1 MEETVL
7 YVLVI
12 TGGLLFGSFT
22 NVIIARIPHGE
33 SVVTPSSHCPR
44 CGHRLNALDL
54 VPVLGWLFLQ
64 GKCRYCRRPIS
75 CRYPLV
81 EILTAALFAGV
92 YWRWGVS
99 WETLAGWILVIIL
112 VSTAFID
119 LDEGI
124 IPDVIT
130 IPAVAIGLAIS
141 FSTIGFFPALWG
153 ALAFSGVLFLVAI
166 LSNGGMGGGDVKL
179 AAVIG
184 VFTGIPGAIVTL
196 LLASFLGAIF
206 GITLMALGK
215 AGRKTPV
222 KFGPFLAIGAYTAYL
237 FSNQIV
243 AWYMG
248 MW

>member
-1 MEETVL
+1 METVTYL
-7 YVLVI
+7 AVAAV
-12 TGGLLFGSFT
+12 GLLFGSFT

-44 CGHRLNALDL
+44 CGHRLGVLDL
-54 VPVLGWLFLQ
+54 VPVLSWLFLK
-64 GKCRYCRRPIS
+64 GKCRYCQEAIS
-75 CRYPLV
+75 IRYPAV
-81 EILTAALFAGV
+81 ELLTAALFMGV
-92 YWRWGVS
+92 FLRWGIS
-99 WETLAGWILVIIL
+99 AYTLAGWALTVIL
-112 VSTAFID
+112 VSSAFID

-130 IPAVAIGLAIS
+130 IPGVVLGLVVS
-141 FSTIGFFPALWG
+141 FVTIGFFPALWG
-153 ALAFSGVLFLVAI
+153 ALAFGGVLFLVAVI
-166 LSNGGMGGGDVKL
+166 SKGGMGGGDIKL

-184 VFTGIPGAIVTL
+184 AFTGIPGAIITL
-196 LLASFLGAIF
+196 LLSSFLGAVF

-237 FSNQIV
+237 FSNQIA

>member
-54 VPVLGWLFLQ
+54 VPVLSWLFLQ
-64 GKCRYCRRPIS
+64 RKCRYCSGSIS
-75 CRYPLV
+75 RRYPLV
-81 EILTAALFAGV
+81 ELLTAALFAGV

-99 WETLAGWILVIIL
+99 AETLAGWILVIIL

-130 IPAVAIGLAIS
+130 IPAVVIGLAIS
-141 FSTIGFFPALWG
+141 LTTIGFFPALWG
-153 ALAFSGVLFLVAI
+153 ALAFGGVLFLVAV

-184 VFTGIPGAIVTL
+184 AFTGIPGAIITL
-196 LLASFLGAIF
+196 LLASFFGAIF

-222 KFGPFLAIGAYTAYL
+222 KFGPFLAIGAYTAFL
-237 FSNQIV
+237 FSHQIA

>member
-1 MEETVL
+1 LEETVL

-54 VPVLGWLFLQ
+54 VPVLSWLFLQ
-64 GKCRYCRRPIS
+64 RKCRYCSGSIS
-75 CRYPLV
+75 RRYPLV
-81 EILTAALFAGV
+81 ELLTAVLFAGV
-92 YWRWGVS
+92 YWRWGMS
-99 WETLAGWILVIIL
+99 AETLAGCILVIIL

-124 IPDVIT
+124 IPDIIT
-130 IPAVAIGLAIS
+130 IPAVVIGLAIS
-141 FSTIGFFPALWG
+141 WATIGFFPALWG
-153 ALAFSGVLFLVAI
+153 ALAFGGILFLVVV
-166 LSNGGMGGGDVKL
+166 LSRGGMGGGDVKL

-184 VFTGIPGAIVTL
+184 AFTGIPGAIITL
-196 LLASFLGAIF
+196 LLSSFLGAVF

-237 FSNQIV
+237 FSNQIA

>member
-12 TGGLLFGSFT
+12 TVGLLFGSFT

-44 CGHRLNALDL
+44 CGHRLGVLDL
-54 VPVLGWLFLQ
+54 VPVLSWLFLK
-64 GKCRYCRRPIS
+64 GKCRYCQEAIS
-75 CRYPLV
+75 IRYPAV
-81 EILTAALFAGV
+81 ELLTAALFMGV
-92 YWRWGVS
+92 FLRWGIS
-99 WETLAGWILVIIL
+99 AYTLAGWALTVIL
-112 VSTAFID
+112 VSSAFID

-130 IPAVAIGLAIS
+130 IPGVVLGLVVS
-141 FSTIGFFPALWG
+141 FVTIGFFPALWG
-153 ALAFSGVLFLVAI
+153 ALAFGGVLFLVAVI
-166 LSNGGMGGGDVKL
+166 SKGGMGGGDIKL

-184 VFTGIPGAIVTL
+184 AFTGIPGAIITL
-196 LLASFLGAIF
+196 LLSSFLGAVF
-206 GITLMALGK
+206 GITLMLMGR

-237 FSNQIV
+237 FSNQIA

>member
-1 MEETVL
+1 METFIYLTVAA
-7 YVLVI
+7 V
-12 TGGLLFGSFT
+12 GLLFGSFT
-22 NVIIARIPHGE
+22 NVMIARIPAGE
-33 SVVTPSSHCPR
+33 SIVTPPSHCPQ

-141 FSTIGFFPALWG
+141 FSTIGFFPASWG

-184 VFTGIPGAIVTL
+184 VFAGIPGAIITL

-248 MW
+248 ML

>member
-1 MEETVL
+1 METAIYILIITV
-7 YVLVI
+7 
-12 TGGLLFGSFT
+12 GLLFGSFT

-54 VPVLGWLFLQ
+54 VPVLSWLFLQ
-64 GKCRYCRRPIS
+64 RKCRYCSGSIS
-75 CRYPLV
+75 RRYPLV
-81 EILTAALFAGV
+81 ELLTAVLFAGV
-92 YWRWGVS
+92 YWRWGMS
-99 WETLAGWILVIIL
+99 AETLAGCILVIIL

-124 IPDVIT
+124 IPDIIT
-130 IPAVAIGLAIS
+130 IPAVVIGLAIS
-141 FSTIGFFPALWG
+141 WATIGFFPALWG
-153 ALAFSGVLFLVAI
+153 ALAFGGILFLVVV
-166 LSNGGMGGGDVKL
+166 LSRGGMGGGDVKL

-184 VFTGIPGAIVTL
+184 AFTGIPGAIITL
-196 LLASFLGAIF
+196 LLSSFLGAVF

-237 FSNQIV
+237 FSNQIA

>member
-1 MEETVL
+1 METVTYL
-7 YVLVI
+7 AVAAV
-12 TGGLLFGSFT
+12 GLIFGSFT

-44 CGHRLNALDL
+44 CGHRLGVLDL
-54 VPVLGWLFLQ
+54 VPVLSWLFLK
-64 GKCRYCRRPIS
+64 GKCRYCQEAIS
-75 CRYPLV
+75 IRYPAV
-81 EILTAALFAGV
+81 ELLTAALFMGV
-92 YWRWGVS
+92 FLRWGIS
-99 WETLAGWILVIIL
+99 AYTLAGWALTVIL
-112 VSTAFID
+112 VSSAFID

-130 IPAVAIGLAIS
+130 IPGVVLGLVVS
-141 FSTIGFFPALWG
+141 FVTIGFFPALWG
-153 ALAFSGVLFLVAI
+153 ALAFGGVLFLVAVI
-166 LSNGGMGGGDVKL
+166 SKGGMGGGDIKL

-184 VFTGIPGAIVTL
+184 AFTGIPGAIITL
-196 LLASFLGAIF
+196 LLSSFLGAVF
-206 GITLMALGK
+206 GITLMLMGR

-237 FSNQIV
+237 FSNQIA

>member
-1 MEETVL
+1 METVAYL
-7 YVLVI
+7 TVAAV
-12 TGGLLFGSFT
+12 GLIFGSFT

-44 CGHRLNALDL
+44 CGHRLGVLDL
-54 VPVLGWLFLQ
+54 VPVLSWLFLK
-64 GKCRYCRRPIS
+64 GKCRYCQEAIS
-75 CRYPLV
+75 IRYPAV
-81 EILTAALFAGV
+81 ELLTAALFMGV
-92 YWRWGVS
+92 FLRWGIS
-99 WETLAGWILVIIL
+99 AYTLAGWALTVIL
-112 VSTAFID
+112 VSSAFID

-130 IPAVAIGLAIS
+130 IPGVVLGLVVS
-141 FSTIGFFPALWG
+141 FVTIGFFPALWG
-153 ALAFSGVLFLVAI
+153 ALAFGGVLFLVAVI
-166 LSNGGMGGGDVKL
+166 SKGGMGGGDIKL

-184 VFTGIPGAIVTL
+184 AFTGIPGAIITL
-196 LLASFLGAIF
+196 LLSSFLGAVF

-237 FSNQIV
+237 FSNQIA